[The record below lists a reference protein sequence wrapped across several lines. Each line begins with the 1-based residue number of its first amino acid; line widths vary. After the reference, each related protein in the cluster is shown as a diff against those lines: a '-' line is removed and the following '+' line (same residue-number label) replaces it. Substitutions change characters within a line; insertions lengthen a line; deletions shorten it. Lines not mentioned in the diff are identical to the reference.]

1 MPVEFLA
8 DEQVAVYGRF
18 AASPSAAELSRLC
31 LLDDADRSLVARHRG
46 AASRLGFALQLVTV
60 RSVGAFLDDP
70 RCDVTRYAAVWPTGE
85 GRGVV
90 LGQSETRTGA
100 ATMWTRRG

>member
-85 GRGVV
+85 GRGDVP
-90 LGQSETRTGA
+90 GPSATQPGTGK
-100 ATMWTRRG
+100 TSMRRC